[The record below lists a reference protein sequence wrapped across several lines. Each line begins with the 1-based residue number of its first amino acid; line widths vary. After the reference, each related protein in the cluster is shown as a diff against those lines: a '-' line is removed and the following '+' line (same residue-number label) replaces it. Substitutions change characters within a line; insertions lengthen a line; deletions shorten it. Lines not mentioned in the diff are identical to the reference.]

1 MKKIK
6 IYLAGPL
13 FIQSEIDQRKAEAK
27 KLRELGY
34 EVYSPIEQNE
44 DIGFDLDEE
53 PIEMNGVEYGD
64 YDEMRYPKVSL
75 GESDVIQK
83 NADVNFRSITPTP
96 PVFGTPPTHASRGA
110 IPACF
115 CRTRR
120 NS

>member
-44 DIGFDLDEE
+44 VLDL
-53 PIEMNGVEYGD
+53 I
-64 YDEMRYPKVSL
+64 
-75 GESDVIQK
+75 
-83 NADVNFRSITPTP
+83 
-96 PVFGTPPTHASRGA
+96 
-110 IPACF
+110 
-115 CRTRR
+115 
-120 NS
+120 